1 MKNTVGHTGSIMQ
14 LLQIYVVTHSYRMS
28 SSHVN
33 ILRRLG
39 FFLLMLKYFRPEK
52 RSTWLWQCFMS
63 ISCLND
69 TRRFKQTYC
78 VIGQATCS
86 VRICQVCLIFIVQSL
101 QCGRVADL
109 TGLVVFSSI
118 RQVSFFHACSS
129 LAHYVLSRKDGKL
142 SLSSA
147 LLFLSG
153 AVSELRNRYI
163 WYFWLNHSLKSQVI
177 SNVQSNSN

>member
-1 MKNTVGHTGSIMQ
+1 MKNTLGHTGSTMQ

-28 SSHVN
+28 SILVN

-52 RSTWLWQCFMS
+52 RSTWLWQCFLS

-69 TRRFKQTYC
+69 TRGFKQTYC
-78 VIGQATCS
+78 VIGQVSCS

-118 RQVSFFHACSS
+118 HQVSFFHAQYLLWLISS
-129 LAHYVLSRKDGKL
+129 LCIKQKGWEAVTVF
-142 SLSSA
+142 SSVV
-147 LLFLSG
+147 FVRSC
-153 AVSELRNRYI
+153 
-163 WYFWLNHSLKSQVI
+163 F
-177 SNVQSNSN
+177 